1 MVIYSKNKFAEEF
14 ESNTIKEVLKNEQ
27 KENLRF
33 LLEEE
38 HNEQPEEDFQKEPR
52 EDSQEQ
58 PQEDSQ
64 EQPQENSQEQPQENS
79 QEQPQENSQ
88 EQPQENS
95 QEQLERESSESNS
108 QNETLSSE
116 KICRIC
122 YDDQK
127 EEKLISPCKCSGSVQ
142 WVHHSCLQK
151 WIDISHKNECST
163 CKYTYQYQKKY
174 KRSFYKH
181 LDHSYVPKVL
191 TIVFILITTI
201 MSGLISKL
209 LMKLLKFNNK
219 IKIGF
224 NLKYLF
230 FSLKYFSL
238 LFFVFLP
245 IFHYL
250 KIINI
255 REVYNNYISLYERN
269 NTVYGQGVSDIS
281 IFIYLT
287 IYKFFEKNINK
298 LTESEKVIMS
308 YVPEKKNK

>member
-1 MVIYSKNKFAEEF
+1 METQKKIDNGTFENSEKIKEKNSLSKINNIDKRVEQI
-14 ESNTIKEVLKNEQ
+14 TIK
-27 KENLRF
+27 KE
-33 LLEEE
+33 
-38 HNEQPEEDFQKEPR
+38 EQPETQTK
-52 EDSQEQ
+52 EQ
-58 PQEDSQ
+58 PETQSE
-64 EQPQENSQEQPQENS
+64 EQPETQTKEQPKNQEE
-79 QEQPQENSQ
+79 EQPKEEPEIPNVNPTQDSTPEN
-88 EQPQENS
+88 EPI
-95 QEQLERESSESNS
+95 
-108 QNETLSSE
+108 SSE

-127 EEKLISPCKCSGSVQ
+127 EDKLISPCKCSGSVK
-142 WVHHSCLQK
+142 WVHQSCLQK
-151 WIDISHKNECST
+151 WIDISHKKECST
-163 CKYTYQYQKKY
+163 CKYKYKYQKKY
-174 KRSFYKH
+174 KRNIYKH
-181 LDHSYVPKVL
+181 LDHSYVPKIL
-191 TIVFILITTI
+191 TIVFILVTTI

-209 LMKLLKFNNK
+209 LMKLLKFNNN

-238 LFFVFLP
+238 LFFFFLP
-245 IFHYL
+245 ILHYL

-255 REVYNNYISLYERN
+255 REIYTNYISLYERN

-298 LTESEKVIMS
+298 LTESEKVIID

>member
-1 MVIYSKNKFAEEF
+1 MTIHSKNKINEEF
-14 ESNTIKEVLKNEQ
+14 ESKNIKEVVTKEQ
-27 KENLRF
+27 KENLRVI
-33 LLEEE
+33 LEEGDNE
-38 HNEQPEEDFQKEPR
+38 QSQEDLQEQPE

-64 EQPQENSQEQPQENS
+64 EKPQEDSQEKPKED
-79 QEQPQENSQ
+79 
-88 EQPQENS
+88 S
-95 QEQLERESSESNS
+95 QEQLKRESSESNS

-151 WIDISHKNECST
+151 WIDISHKNECSS

-174 KRSFYKH
+174 KRDFYKH
-181 LDHSYVPKVL
+181 LDYSYVPKVI
-191 TIVFILITTI
+191 TIFFILITTI
-201 MSGLISKL
+201 MTGLISKL

-238 LFFVFLP
+238 LFFVSLP